1 MWHEEVADVL
11 QRYEPPKPRPE
22 RPLITLL
29 CMGAALISLLLLI
42 DWTGT
47 STARPAWIM
56 MVPSVFG
63 VLGAL
68 AAGRQGLAGWAIV
81 SVAWGVGLVPVLMLV
96 LTVLRTP

>member
-1 MWHEEVADVL
+1 ML
-11 QRYEPPKPRPE
+11 QHVKPPRRRPEPPV
-22 RPLITLL
+22 ITVV
-29 CMGAALISLLLLI
+29 CMMAAFFSLPLLI

-47 STARPAWIM
+47 STARPAWLMLI
-56 MVPSVFG
+56 PAFFG

-68 AAGRQGLAGWAIV
+68 SAGRQGRAGWAVV